1 MSNRRKVYLL
11 AVTACLLLG
20 LFLFMQINGD
30 WDYSFPRRLKKMAAI
45 LVTGYA
51 VAYSSL
57 LFQTITDNRILTPSI
72 IGFDALYMLIQTVT
86 LFVFGAKTSAVMANQ
101 SYFLL
106 NIALMILFA
115 SLLYRALF
123 RREAK
128 NIYFVL
134 LAGLICG
141 TLFRSVSSF
150 MLMVIDPNEFYI
162 LQDKMFASF
171 NQINTDLLLI
181 ATAGV
186 VLATGYSL
194 RFFYMLDV
202 LALGKDHSQNLG
214 IDHDSVVGKL
224 MMVIAVLVAIST
236 ALVGPITFLGL
247 LVVNITYQ
255 FLHTYRHRYLVPG
268 AVLISVIALL
278 GGVLLVERVFSFS
291 TNLTVII
298 NFIGGTY
305 FIYLMLREG
314 KGC

>member
-1 MSNRRKVYLL
+1 MSNRKKVCLL

-20 LFLFMQINGD
+20 LFLFMQVNGD
-30 WDYSFPRRLKKMAAI
+30 WDYAFPRRLKKTAAI

-72 IGFDALYMLIQTVT
+72 IGFDALYMLIQTAT

-141 TLFRSVSSF
+141 TLFRSISSF